1 MTEGG
6 KLARPA
12 ASAGWRWGWRAS
24 RDGAS
29 FLVTHNILLHAATS
43 TAPVY
48 VARWVPRC
56 CGTAHKKHACRCRL
70 AADHAADRHGGV
82 QRGARQRGG
91 GDARLR
97 RPIPLTPLRRLDR
110 ELRLLSGQGVQGK
123 NAQFSLKHVG
133 VGLARGR
140 RDRHATDGRA
150 RVESTSSP
158 HRINRVSKPV
168 VYSPARKKSPR
179 ASTRGARS
187 RDARSRGGS

>member
-29 FLVTHNILLHAATS
+29 FLVTHNILLRAATS

-150 RVESTSSP
+150 RVESTPSP
-158 HRINRVSKPV
+158 HRINSRILT
-168 VYSPARKKSPR
+168 REKKSPR

-187 RDARSRGGS
+187 RGARSRDARSRGG